1 MSESLTETRPWRPS
15 PPVTLP
21 VSEYSVARGSAL
33 LFGAQVIGNL
43 GFFAAVFVLAR
54 GLDPAGR
61 GSVAFVIVTA
71 MIAARVGGVGVRDAT
86 TVFAAQRP
94 TARPVLL
101 SNLVLS
107 GLVLGA
113 LTAGLVC
120 GGLALL
126 GGARP
131 AGIG

>member
-1 MSESLTETRPWRPS
+1 MFSENAAALLAPGFSPS
-15 PPVTLP
+15 GPPVT
-21 VSEYSVARGSAL
+21 VRRGGPPL

-71 MIAARVGGVGVRDAT
+71 MIEARVGGVGLRDAT

-107 GLVLGA
+107 GLVL
-113 LTAGLVC
+113 
-120 GGLALL
+120 
-126 GGARP
+126 
-131 AGIG
+131 